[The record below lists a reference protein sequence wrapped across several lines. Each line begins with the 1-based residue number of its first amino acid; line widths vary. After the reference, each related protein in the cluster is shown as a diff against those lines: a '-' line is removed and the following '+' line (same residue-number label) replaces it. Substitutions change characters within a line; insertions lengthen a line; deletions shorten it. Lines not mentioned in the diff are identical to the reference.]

1 MRKDTSQTGIHL
13 AKNNNMQAA
22 LLLISS
28 EYGYYLERA
37 EQLIMIEA
45 TSLSVM
51 SLAHLEKTLLPKY
64 IHRERR
70 R

>member
-51 SLAHLEKTLLPKY
+51 
-64 IHRERR
+64 ERLKLDSSYL
-70 R
+70 